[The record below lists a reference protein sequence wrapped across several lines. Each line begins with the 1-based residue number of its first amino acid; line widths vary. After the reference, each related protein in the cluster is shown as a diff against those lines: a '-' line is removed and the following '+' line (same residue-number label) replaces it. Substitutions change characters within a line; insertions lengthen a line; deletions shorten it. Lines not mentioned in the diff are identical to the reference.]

1 MEKLESLNKEELEKR
16 KLIQEIKQI
25 QKPIWRNTSFISVI
39 GSLTLTFIAIVI
51 SIWQIKNNKIS
62 ELESAK
68 ENLRQKTEEVNT
80 RENLTRT
87 QYIKAIAEKAIV
99 QSEKANAISERT
111 QAVQQFKNWQLSMRE
126 SELKSKIKKFG
137 IINEELKKKSAGYK
151 RGFIESYVQ
160 NNSAVR
166 VDIEKYST
174 PQNRV
179 EFEQWMKEQLLWTA
193 LSKYESYI
201 FSQTTNASLQG
212 L

>member
-1 MEKLESLNKEELEKR
+1 MENLESLNKDELEKR

-25 QKPIWRNTSFISVI
+25 QEPIWRKASFISVV
-39 GSLTLTFIAIVI
+39 GTLTLTFVAIIV

-62 ELESAK
+62 ELETAK
-68 ENLRQKTEEVNT
+68 ENLRQKTEEVET
-80 RENLTRT
+80 RENYTRT
-87 QYIKAIAEKAIV
+87 LYNEAIAEKAIV

-111 QAVQQFKNWQLSMRE
+111 EAVQQFKNWELSRRE
-126 SELKSKIKKFG
+126 LELKSNIKKFG

-160 NNSAVR
+160 KNSAVR
-166 VDIEKYST
+166 ADIEKFST
-174 PQNRV
+174 PQNHV
-179 EFEQWMKEQLLWTA
+179 EFEKWMKEQLLWTA

-201 FSQTTNASLQG
+201 FSQTTNASQHG